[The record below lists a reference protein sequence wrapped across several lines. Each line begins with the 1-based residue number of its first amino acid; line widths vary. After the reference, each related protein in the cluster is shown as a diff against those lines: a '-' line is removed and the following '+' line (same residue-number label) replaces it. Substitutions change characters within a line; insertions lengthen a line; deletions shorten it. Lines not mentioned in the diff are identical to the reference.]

1 MKSAV
6 IINLDYEHHSVQ
18 VCRRVW
24 DEIVLGM
31 EDAGFSRHYRIFLA
45 DMDGETATAKA
56 KQVVADAEEA
66 LAPEN
71 ILVFDLIREFYWFE
85 YRQINDLLA
94 PANEIP
100 EVSIIQMDDF
110 QRFLN
115 SGAS

>member
-18 VCRRVW
+18 VCRAVW
-24 DEIVLGM
+24 DEIVLRM
-31 EDAGFSRHYRIFLA
+31 ESAGFSRHYRVFLA

-56 KQVVADAEEA
+56 KQVVAEVEDV
-66 LAPEN
+66 LAPEG
-71 ILVFDLIREFYWFE
+71 ILVFDVIREFYWFE

-115 SGAS
+115 SGTS

>member
-18 VCRRVW
+18 TCRRVW
-24 DEIVLGM
+24 DRIVNGM
-31 EDAGFSRHYRIFLA
+31 EHAGFSRHYRIFLA

-56 KQVVADAEEA
+56 KQVVAAVEDA
-66 LAPEN
+66 LAPEG
-71 ILVFDLIREFYWFE
+71 ILVFDVIREFYWFE

-94 PANEIP
+94 PTNEMP

-115 SGAS
+115 SGTN